1 MSKPGRPARLNRE
14 EAIHNAMLLFW
25 ERGYEGTTLEA
36 LLDVMGGIKPPSF
49 YNAFGS
55 KEELF
60 RAAIDRYACT
70 FGTPGLDILEASPS
84 VRDGFADMVRL
95 SVENFT
101 RPGYPRGCLLVSSAT
116 HCAPASS
123 SAEAYVAAL
132 RHQLPEALKSRLNR
146 AIAEGDLNPAA
157 DVSLIAAYY
166 TMLVH
171 GIAQRALDGES
182 RETLLKV
189 AEHAMDAW
197 PGLAGD
203 PPHPSQIPA
212 AISTLA
218 PSSTLA
224 PAPATTAHHQP
235 S

>member
-1 MSKPGRPARLNRE
+1 MSKPGRPPRLDRE
-14 EAIHNAMLLFW
+14 AAVHSAMLLFW

-36 LLDVMGGIKPPSF
+36 LLEAMGGIKPPSF

-70 FGTPGLDILEASPS
+70 FGTPGLDILDASPS
-84 VRDGFADMVRL
+84 VREGLADMVRL

-116 HCAPASS
+116 HCAPANN
-123 SAEAYVAAL
+123 SAEAYVAGL
-132 RHQLPEALKSRLNR
+132 RHQLPEAIKDRLGR
-146 AIAEGDLNPAA
+146 AVAEGDLNPGA

-166 TMLVH
+166 TMVLH
-171 GIAQRALDGES
+171 GLAQRALDGES
-182 RETLLKV
+182 RETLLNI

-203 PPHPSQIPA
+203 PPRPSRPH
-212 AISTLA
+212 
-218 PSSTLA
+218 A
-224 PAPATTAHHQP
+224 PASAAGARHAQPA
-235 S
+235 